1 MSDIAPPANKP
12 RIWNV
17 PNQVTVSR
25 IALGVVLF
33 ALMSWGYYTA
43 SLVVFII
50 AASTD
55 WVDGYWARKYG
66 QITQLGRILD
76 PFADKMIICGT
87 FIYLAASPQLA
98 DGSPASGVAAW
109 MATLILAREL
119 AVTALRSFIENQGG
133 DFSAKWA
140 GKWKMVFQC
149 VAAGFSI
156 GKLQWYDFGQRAFSP
171 PPPDWVNYGLIATL
185 WIALALTIY
194 SGMEYIIVAV
204 RTLRRADRGGVGDA

>member
-1 MSDIAPPANKP
+1 MSDTALPATGA
-12 RIWNV
+12 RVWNV

-25 IALGVVLF
+25 LLLGVVLF

-87 FIYLAASPQLA
+87 FIYLAAAPQLA
-98 DGSPASGVAAW
+98 DGRPASGVAAW
-109 MATLILAREL
+109 MAVVILAREL

-149 VAAGFSI
+149 IAAGFSI
-156 GKLQWYDFGQRAFSP
+156 GKLQWFDPSEHTFSP
-171 PPPDWVNYGLIATL
+171 PAPDWVSYGLVISL

-204 RTLRRADRGGVGDA
+204 RTLRRAN

>member
-1 MSDIAPPANKP
+1 MPESALPAAKAKA
-12 RIWNV
+12 RVLNV
-17 PNQVTVSR
+17 PNSVTISR
-25 IALGVVLF
+25 LILAVILF
-33 ALMSWGYYTA
+33 GLMSAGSYTA
-43 SLVVFII
+43 ALVTFIV

-66 QITQLGRILD
+66 QVTQLGRILD

-87 FIYLAASPQLA
+87 FIYLAAGPQLL

-119 AVTALRSFIENQGG
+119 AVTALRSFIETNGG

-149 VAAGFSI
+149 LAAGFSI
-156 GKLQWYDFGQRAFSP
+156 GKLQWFDPTARAFG
-171 PPPDWVNYGLIATL
+171 PDLPTWVESGLTVTL
-185 WIALALTIY
+185 WVALILTIY
-194 SGMEYIIVAV
+194 SGLEYIWVSV
-204 RTLRRADRGGVGDA
+204 KVLRRMDG

>member
-1 MSDIAPPANKP
+1 MSETALPVAPAKA
-12 RIWNV
+12 RVLNV
-17 PNQVTVSR
+17 PNMVTISR
-25 IALGVVLF
+25 LILGVILF
-33 ALMSWGYYTA
+33 GLMSAGSYTA
-43 SLVVFII
+43 ALVTFII

-66 QITQLGRILD
+66 QVTQLGRILD

-87 FIYLAASPQLA
+87 FIYLAAGPQLD

-119 AVTALRSFIENQGG
+119 AVTALRSFIETNGG

-149 VAAGFSI
+149 LAAGFSI
-156 GKLQWYDFGQRAFSP
+156 GKLQWFDPAAGAFSADLP
-171 PPPDWVNYGLIATL
+171 TWVESGLWVTL
-185 WIALALTIY
+185 WVALILTIY
-194 SGMEYIIVAV
+194 SGLEYIWVSV
-204 RTLRRADRGGVGDA
+204 KVLRRMDG